1 MNPPWEITDF
11 WQYPS
16 DAIIRL
22 TGTSDAAGLS
32 KSTARQRKSFYHKK
46 KHHKPEIW
54 SYTLLFFRQFNSP
67 LVLLLVFAGLLS
79 FSFGETKDGIILL
92 TILLLTSLVGFAQ
105 EFRANRAVKRLQ
117 SSLRLKTTVI
127 RAGVSHQ
134 IPFDELVPGDLL
146 DLKAGDIIPA
156 DSYLLEEKDVHVNE
170 AALTG
175 ESFAR
180 EKNVGSLPLE
190 TALADRT
197 NCLFAGTSVLSGRAK
212 AVVVLPADKSL
223 MGTMS
228 AHLAQMEPESAF
240 QKGVRSFG
248 YLLMKMTFILSTGI
262 LLFSLFGGKP
272 LFSSLL
278 FAIALAVGLTPELLP
293 AILITN
299 LSLGALLMAK
309 KKVLV
314 KKLAAIQDLG
324 AISILCSD
332 KTGTLTTGEVQLA
345 ASLRWDGTPSLL
357 VKQLACWNAFFES
370 GFSNPI
376 DEALRKETKNLA
388 EGVRKLDEVPYDFTR
403 KRLSL
408 LVESPEKKV
417 KMVTKGSYDTILNVC
432 TMVNQEPIEDRRKAL
447 DILYSEY
454 CSNGYR
460 VLAVASKEMQD
471 NATIHQEDESNMT
484 FEGFLL
490 LEDPP
495 KEEVAD
501 RIQELEALGV
511 QLKIIT
517 GDNRLAA
524 LHLASQIGIN
534 AENILTGGEIHQLE
548 EAALQLKARTTQLFA
563 EIEPFQKERI
573 IKALQRD
580 GTVVGYLG
588 DGINDASALKAAD
601 VGISVDSAVDIAK
614 ESADIVLLE
623 KDLKV
628 LCTGILDGR
637 RTHANTLKYI
647 FITTSAN
654 FGNMFSLAGISG
666 FLSWLPLLP
675 KQILALNFLSDLPAL
690 TISTDRVDEQQLQ
703 QPQKWDIQLIK
714 RFMVL
719 FGIQSSLFDF
729 LTFAL
734 LLWYFKVTETS
745 FQTSWF
751 LESVLTEILV
761 LLILR
766 TRGSIFKSLPST
778 ALLVTCL
785 LTLVTAIAL
794 PFLSLGS
801 VIGLQPLPLPLLFS
815 MTGIA
820 LFYGILLETTKKRF
834 FQAYER
840 KTS

>member
-1 MNPPWEITDF
+1 MNPPWEVSDF
-11 WQYPS
+11 WQHPPNE
-16 DAIIRL
+16 IIRL
-22 TGTSDAAGLS
+22 TGTSASDGLS
-32 KSTARQRKSFYHKK
+32 KATAKQRNSIYKKK
-46 KHHKPEIW
+46 KHSQPEVW
-54 SYTLLFFRQFNSP
+54 SYALQFIRQFNSP

-79 FSFGETKDGIILL
+79 FFFGETKDAIILL

-117 SSLRLKTTVI
+117 SSLQLKTTVV
-127 RAGVSHQ
+127 RAGVPHR
-134 IPFDELVPGDLL
+134 IPFDQLVPGDVL

-156 DSYLLEEKDVHVNE
+156 DSYLLEEKDLHVNE
-170 AALTG
+170 SALTG

-180 EKNVGSLPLE
+180 EKAVGTLPIE
-190 TALADRT
+190 TGLADRT
-197 NCLFAGTSVLSGRAK
+197 NCVFAGTSVLSGRAK
-212 AVVVLPADKSL
+212 AVVVLPIEKSL

-228 AHLAQMEPESAF
+228 VRLAQMEPESAF
-240 QKGVRSFG
+240 QKGIRSFG
-248 YLLMKMTFILSTGI
+248 YLLMKMTFFLSTGI
-262 LLFSLFGGKP
+262 LLFSLFSGKP
-272 LFSSLL
+272 LFPSLL

-299 LSLGALLMAK
+299 LSIGALVMAK

-345 ASLRWDGTPSLL
+345 ASLCWDGTPSST

-376 DEALRKETKNLA
+376 DEALRKETNALA

-408 LVESPEKKV
+408 LVESSEKQG
-417 KMVTKGSYDTILNVC
+417 KMVTKGSYDTILHIC
-432 TMVNQEPIEDRRKAL
+432 SIVNQEPIEKYREAL
-447 DILYSEY
+447 NKLYADY
-454 CSNGYR
+454 CSKGYR
-460 VLAVASKEMQD
+460 VLAVASKVMPD
-471 NATIHQEDESNMT
+471 TTTIHQEDESNMT

-490 LEDPP
+490 FEDPP
-495 KEEVAD
+495 KAGITA
-501 RIQELEALGV
+501 RIQELKELGV

-524 LHLASQIGIN
+524 LHLADQIGIN
-534 AENILTGGEIHQLE
+534 AENVLTGGEIHQLE
-548 EAALQLKARTTQLFA
+548 EAALQIKARTTHLFA

-637 RTHANTLKYI
+637 RTHSNTLKYI

-654 FGNMFSLAGISG
+654 FGNMFSLAGISA

-690 TISTDRVDEQQLQ
+690 TISTDRVDQQQLQ

-714 RFMVL
+714 RFMVW

-729 LTFAL
+729 FTFAL
-734 LLWYFKVTETS
+734 LLWLFKASESS

-761 LLILR
+761 LMILR
-766 TRGSIFKSLPST
+766 TRGSIFNSLPST

-785 LTLVTAIAL
+785 MTLGTAIAL

-801 VIGLQPLPLPLLFS
+801 IIGLRPLPLPLLLS
-815 MTGIA
+815 MIGVA
-820 LFYGILLETTKKRF
+820 LLYGILLETTKKRF